1 MTLKDFILASV
12 AAIGAF
18 GYASGNPA
26 RADGVPATTSYK
38 DTIVAPIQTWQGF
51 YLGAHIGGA
60 WTNVDSGRTTY
71 FETPAVA
78 YAPTTLT
85 NINRGLNGDAVFGGL
100 TVGYNWQRDN
110 CCFVYGLELDIGG
123 FRDNESKS
131 IDVRPL
137 VAPFENT
144 RFFFSDHGGFYG
156 DITGR
161 LGYSWSDS
169 LLLYAKGGF
178 AWLNN
183 SFHVGAVL
191 TSPTGVVTSVSST
204 TGRENVLTGWTAGG
218 GIEYK
223 YDQNWSVKLEYLHFD
238 FGQPNAGDCCFLDAN
253 HIAVFKNIGDLTADS
268 VKFGINYYVYTPPAP
283 LK

>member
-12 AAIGAF
+12 AAIGALGF
-18 GYASGNPA
+18 ASGNPA

-51 YLGAHIGGA
+51 YLGAHVGGA
-60 WTNVDSGRTTY
+60 WTNVDVGRTTY
-71 FETPAVA
+71 FD
-78 YAPTTLT
+78 APTPPVPPTL
-85 NINRGLNGDAVFGGL
+85 INVDRRLNGDAVFGGF
-100 TVGYNWQRDN
+100 TAGYNWQGDN
-110 CCFVYGLELDIGG
+110 CCFVYGLELDLGG

-131 IDVRPL
+131 ITVGPV
-137 VAPFENT
+137 VAPLETT
-144 RFFFSDHGGFYG
+144 RFFFGDHGGFYG

-161 LGYSWSDS
+161 LGYS
-169 LLLYAKGGF
+169 LNNNVLLYGKGGF

-191 TSPTGVVTSVSST
+191 TTATGTVLTASST

-223 YDQNWSVKLEYLHFD
+223 YDQNWSVKVEYLFFD
-238 FGQPNAGDCCFLDAN
+238 FGRPNAGDCCFLDAN
-253 HIAVFKNIGDLTADS
+253 HIASFRNIGELTANS
-268 VKFGINYYVYTPPAP
+268 VKVGINYYVYSPPAP